1 MQTLI
6 KIPLSIKRYLEDEK
20 NVPLIENKGTL
31 WYNISKKEKELF
43 SDFVKEIDNIPEN
56 IWRKYP
62 EKEILKISFM
72 GNLADR
78 IVRNCI
84 IKEN

>member
-6 KIPLSIKRYLEDEK
+6 KIPKPIKNYLEND
-20 NVPLIENKGTL
+20 NVPLIEHNGTL
-31 WYNISKKEKELF
+31 WYSITEKEKELF
-43 SDFVKEIDNIPEN
+43 SDFIKEIDNIPEN